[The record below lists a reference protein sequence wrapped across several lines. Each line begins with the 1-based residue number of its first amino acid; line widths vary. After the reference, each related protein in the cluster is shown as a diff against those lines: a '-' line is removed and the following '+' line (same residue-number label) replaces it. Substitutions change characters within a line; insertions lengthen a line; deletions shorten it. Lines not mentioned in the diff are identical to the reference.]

1 MDTVRDGLR
10 ANELEKD
17 VFDRL
22 VCVGCDRSLKMRND
36 PDQLG
41 TVRFCQDCGTEWLE
55 MR

>member
-10 ANELEKD
+10 ANDLEKD

-22 VCVGCDRSLKMRND
+22 VCVQCDRSLKIRNE
-36 PDQLG
+36 PDQMG
-41 TVRFCQDCGTEWLE
+41 SVRFCIECDNEWLE